1 VLGGLSRRTRKRPAE
16 EGKPAL
22 RVGLPRA
29 LLTYRYYVLWKSF
42 VAGLGCEVVESPW
55 TNRQI
60 LDQGV
65 RLTVDDICIPVKVYI
80 GHLLYLQGKGVD
92 AILAPRVYAVEESA
106 KPRYTCPKFMGLPDM
121 ARAVVGE
128 PPPLLDVD
136 VNVRERPLA
145 ESFVEIGKRLGFDR
159 KASVAAFERAAAAQA
174 LFEGSLANGLKEAAA
189 ASLSDA
195 GPSPEKDRRGA
206 PAGSSVIH
214 RPEAAGASS
223 EEEDLLV
230 AVVGHPY
237 LIFDDYLSFNLQR
250 RLAALGARTLTQ
262 FAVSA
267 DVIETEMAKH
277 RELSWS
283 YERELLGAVG
293 HFVRRDDI
301 DGVVVLTSFACG
313 TFAVISELIDREVR
327 PGADKPLLYLM
338 VDELTGEAGIQT
350 RLESFCDMVRE
361 RKAPPAAW
369 PPAASP
375 PAGSADPLDAPS
387 APPAGPREAPSA
399 SADEAP

>member
-1 VLGGLSRRTRKRPAE
+1 MTDRGHRPTAGGEVLSGLSRRRRKPLADEKRPAS
-16 EGKPAL
+16 

-29 LLTYRYYVLWKSF
+29 LLTYRYYTLWKIF
-42 VAGLGCEVVESPW
+42 IAGLGCEVVESPW
-55 TNRQI
+55 TNQQI

-92 AILAPRVYAVEESA
+92 AILAPRVYAVEESP

-128 PPPLLDVD
+128 PPSLLDVD
-136 VNVRERPLA
+136 VNVRERPLV

-159 KASVAAFERAAAAQA
+159 KASLAAFERAAAAQT
-174 LFEGSLANGLKEAAA
+174 LFQGSLEGGFRRAAA
-189 ASLSDA
+189 ASRADTSLTRAQA
-195 GPSPEKDRRGA
+195 GGA
-206 PAGSSVIH
+206 APTSRSAADGAQ
-214 RPEAAGASS
+214 AAGTGSG
-223 EEEDLLV
+223 EEDILI

-237 LIFDDYLSFNLQR
+237 LIFDDFLSFNLQR

-262 FAVSA
+262 FALSA
-267 DVIETEMAKH
+267 DVIEMEMAKH

-301 DGVVVLTSFACG
+301 DGVVMLTSFACG
-313 TFAVISELIDREVR
+313 TFAVISELIEREVR

-338 VDELTGEAGIQT
+338 VDELTGEAGVQT

-361 RKAPPAAW
+361 RKAAPIGPPV
-369 PPAASP
+369 
-375 PAGSADPLDAPS
+375 GSAGPPETPS
-387 APPAGPREAPSA
+387 TPTDGTR
-399 SADEAP
+399 